1 MGDVSAQFFAASP
14 EERADG
20 GERTDAPRD
29 PRGGCGSDGH
39 PQIPLRHTRLAIRPP
54 SRAKAA
60 IRAAFA
66 LFDRTRI
73 ATGNGS
79 AGSERVHQIR
89 HRLWGHARHLSVRH
103 HLLSLL
109 GGRGEELS
117 RDVAHGGE
125 PRPFG
130 VH

>member
-66 LFDRTRI
+66 LP
-73 ATGNGS
+73 
-79 AGSERVHQIR
+79 
-89 HRLWGHARHLSVRH
+89 
-103 HLLSLL
+103 L
-109 GGRGEELS
+109 GTLVKRSTYKPCEAKWS
-117 RDVAHGGE
+117 
-125 PRPFG
+125 
-130 VH
+130 